1 MSFQKSF
8 ITAVL
13 PLVVISASTTEWKN
27 VDDYLVTRRWSV
39 DGESMCQDKG
49 SCCPD
54 SACLI
59 SEHELWIIDAD
70 MDVGTLVINGL
81 LKWDETVD
89 DITLSTNFILVNPYG
104 QFKMV
109 TDKKANIF
117 IKKPRDDWHP
127 IKGDQTGFGYHTE
140 FGSRFF
146 VGDSRNKVFS

>member
-59 SEHELWIIDAD
+59 NEHELWIIDAD